1 MYPTINLIRRNTTM
15 MFSPHN
21 YTSLVALREDSVLGA
36 HSNTTID
43 NIDVFGFFEGN
54 AYACK
59 YIYDEDM
66 DADVAYAGDCID
78 VEYVEEQ
85 GALEALKE
93 ICERNGGDIEV
104 MHMEADELLCAL
116 LEKDYPN
123 LVAQYKALPK
133 WYA

>member
-1 MYPTINLIRRNTTM
+1 
-15 MFSPHN
+15 MFSPQIYN
-21 YTSLVALREDSVLGA
+21 SLVALREASILGA

-59 YIYDEDM
+59 YIYDDEDM
-66 DADVAYAGDCID
+66 VAYAGDCID

-85 GALEALKE
+85 GALEALRK
-93 ICERNGGDIEV
+93 IVRDNDKDWEV
-104 MHMEADELLCAL
+104 IHMEADELLCSL
-116 LEKDYPN
+116 LEDKYPQ
-123 LVAQYKALPK
+123 LVKEFKALPK

>member
-1 MYPTINLIRRNTTM
+1 

-59 YIYDEDM
+59 YVYDEDM

-85 GALEALKE
+85 EALAVFKALVD
-93 ICERNGGDIEV
+93 NNDKDWEV
-104 MHMEADELLCAL
+104 IHMEADQLLCSL
-116 LEKDYPN
+116 LEDKYPQLVKDFKSLN
-123 LVAQYKALPK
+123 K

>member
-1 MYPTINLIRRNTTM
+1 M
-15 MFSPHN
+15 MFSPQIYN
-21 YTSLVALREDSVLGA
+21 SLVALREASILGA

-59 YIYDEDM
+59 YVYDEDM

-104 MHMEADELLCAL
+104 MHMEADELLCSL
-116 LEKDYPN
+116 LEDKYPQ
-123 LVAQYKALPK
+123 LVKEFKALPK

>member
-1 MYPTINLIRRNTTM
+1 

-21 YTSLVALREDSVLGA
+21 YTSLVALREASILGA

-59 YIYDEDM
+59 YVYD
-66 DADVAYAGDCID
+66 DVSEAEYAVAGDCID
-78 VEYVEEQ
+78 AVEEGEQ
-85 GALEALKE
+85 EAIEALKE
-93 ICERNGGDIEV
+93 ICERNIGDTEMI
-104 MHMEADELLCAL
+104 HWEADDLLCAL
-116 LEKDYPN
+116 LEKSHPN

>member
-1 MYPTINLIRRNTTM
+1 M

-59 YIYDEDM
+59 YVYDEDM

-85 GALEALKE
+85 EALAVFKALVD
-93 ICERNGGDIEV
+93 NNDKDWEV
-104 MHMEADELLCAL
+104 IHMEADQLLCSL
-116 LEKDYPN
+116 LEDKYPQ
-123 LVAQYKALPK
+123 LVKEYKALTK